1 MDVALYL
8 ATRHFGL
15 KAFASLFNA
24 VITFGAMM
32 AAIGPFVGGKL
43 HDLTGNYDAML
54 IAIVCIMTIGAL
66 AMAGI
71 GKTPDRMRA
80 TI

>member
-1 MDVALYL
+1 
-8 ATRHFGL
+8 
-15 KAFASLFNA
+15 
-24 VITFGAMM
+24 
-32 AAIGPFVGGKL
+32 
-43 HDLTGNYDAML
+43 ML